1 MKNVLFILPFLP
13 YPLKS
18 GGHQAIFNGIKAFVN
33 DINISIVFE
42 EEWDKDFSNEIEALK
57 REIGRTVEI
66 YRYKKPDPKK
76 VHTSAFRIY
85 AKIWQLKELVTVFFR
100 KKQRSPVYDCAIQAK
115 PQDYIRFLDD
125 IIKKERIDI
134 VQCEML
140 GTITNILTIPKNI
153 RSIFVHHEIG
163 FIRQQQEIDQNIFSA
178 NITDNKWNEL
188 FLLNRFDHIVTLSSQ
203 DKKILQASGVV
214 SQIHTSFALV
224 QKQPCIQDQK
234 FIPYDL
240 SFVGPSEH
248 APNKIGIHWFL
259 ENCWSKLQT
268 INNNYNLKIIGE
280 WSKTE
285 QKTISSKYTN
295 VKFMGFV
302 DNLTNAI
309 SGSIMIVPVTIGSG
323 IRMKII
329 DAANIGCPI
338 VSTSIGCQGLP
349 FSNQKDILI
358 GDSPTEFIKQIVA
371 LKDDHLARTLTTN
384 ANTKIQTDF
393 STKKFYESRIALY
406 Q

>member
-42 EEWDKDFSNEIEALK
+42 EEWDKDFSTEIEGLK
-57 REIGRTVEI
+57 KELGSSVKI
-66 YRYKKPDPKK
+66 YKFKKTDPKK
-76 VHTSAFRIY
+76 IQTLAFWIY
-85 AKIWQLKELVTVFFR
+85 AKIWQLKELATFFLK
-100 KKQRSPVYDCAIQAK
+100 KKQRSPVCDCAIQAK
-115 PQDYIRFLDD
+115 PQDYIHFLDD

-134 VQCEML
+134 IQCEML

-163 FIRQQQEIDQNIFSA
+163 FVRQQQEINQNIFSA
-178 NITDNKWNEL
+178 NITENKWNEL

-203 DKKILQASGVV
+203 DKQILQASGII

-224 QKQPCIQDQK
+224 QRQPYLQNQT
-234 FIPYDL
+234 FSPHDL

-285 QKTISSKYTN
+285 QKTISSKYPN

-309 SGSIMIVPVTIGSG
+309 SGSIMIVPITIGSG

-349 FSNQKDILI
+349 FSNQTDILI
-358 GDSPTEFIKQIVA
+358 GDTPAEFIKQIIA
-371 LKDDHLARTLTTN
+371 LKDDYLARTLTTN
-384 ANTKIQTDF
+384 ASIKIQTEF
-393 STKKFYESRIALY
+393 SNKKFYESRIALY